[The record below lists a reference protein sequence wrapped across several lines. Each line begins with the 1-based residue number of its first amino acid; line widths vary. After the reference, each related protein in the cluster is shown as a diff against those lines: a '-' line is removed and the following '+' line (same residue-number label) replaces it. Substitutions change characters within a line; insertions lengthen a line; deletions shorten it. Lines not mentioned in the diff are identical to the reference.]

1 MIGTVSYKYALRSL
15 HRHTRRTIL
24 SVIGIGIGCAM
35 GLVATSWISGGGDMQ
50 IRAACE
56 SGAGHLRIVPA
67 QWPESRENSLRLA
80 DWHKALAAVEARS
93 DVHAIAV
100 RARASGLLAFGNR
113 TAGVEMVGVMPDGER
128 ASNRIVRRARIEGR
142 YLRTEDKGTVVIGR
156 VLADRL
162 DVELD
167 DDLLVTLS
175 GQDEI
180 RRAMLRIVGIL
191 ETGSREID
199 GIICQV
205 TLDELNGITGFEGP
219 GEIAI
224 LLDDN
229 RHIGRACEELANAVP
244 EGNTVIT
251 WREVRPEIATGV
263 AADRMFTRLL
273 IGIVVIVVLL
283 GIASA
288 QLTAVLERRREFG
301 VLTALGMKSRQIVSL
316 LMIEAAAIGLGG
328 AGVTLLVGGPV
339 SYWLATWGVNIKWMM
354 GDDLSIGG
362 VLIDPVMYGSFGAW
376 VVWYALGVSIAATL
390 GATVYPAWRAART
403 DPAQA
408 MRIA

>member
-15 HRHTRRTIL
+15 HGHTRRTIL
-24 SVIGIGIGCAM
+24 SVIGVGVGCAM
-35 GLVATSWISGGGDMQ
+35 GLVATSWITGGGDME
-50 IRAACE
+50 IRAATG

-67 QWPESRENSLRLA
+67 QWPESRENSLRLT
-80 DWHKALAAVEARS
+80 DWQKALAVVEARS
-93 DVHAIAV
+93 DVRAVAV

-113 TAGVEMVGVMPDGER
+113 TAGVEMVGVTPAGEE
-128 ASNRIVRRARIEGR
+128 ASNRIVRKAHIEGR
-142 YLRTEDKGTVVIGR
+142 YLRADDAGAVVIGR
-156 VLADRL
+156 TLADRL

-175 GQDEI
+175 GRDDI
-180 RRAMLRIVGIL
+180 SRAMLTVVGIL

-199 GIICQV
+199 GAVCHV
-205 TLDELNGITGFEGP
+205 TLDELNRITGFEGP

-229 RHIGRACEELANAVP
+229 RHIDRARDELAQAVP

-251 WREVRPEIATGV
+251 WREVSPEIATGV

-301 VLTALGMKSRQIVSL
+301 VLTALGMKGRQIVSL
-316 LMIEAAAIGLGG
+316 LMIEAVVIGLGG

-339 SYWLATWGVNIKWMM
+339 SYWLATSGVNITRMM
-354 GDDLSIGG
+354 GNDLSMGG

-376 VVWYALGVSIAATL
+376 VVWYAVGVSIVSTL
-390 GATVYPAWRAART
+390 GATAYPAWRAART

-408 MRIA
+408 MRVV